1 MIVLAKM
8 TLGERIKY
16 LREKN
21 GYAQKFIAE
30 KIGVKNNTLSSYESD
45 KRQPD
50 YDTLQ
55 KIADFFE
62 VSTDYLLGRTDE
74 PSPTHK
80 ASNDESDGLA
90 FIDGKGPITEE
101 EKEYLKESLE
111 LFRRMKAKKK
121 E

>member
-1 MIVLAKM
+1 MDF
-8 TLGERIKY
+8 GERLSD
-16 LREKN
+16 LRTKN
-21 GYAQKFIAE
+21 KLTQQELSNRLNIA
-30 KIGVKNNTLSSYESD
+30 KSTLAMYETG
-45 KRQPD
+45 KREPGFE
-50 YDTLQ
+50 TLQ
-55 KIADFFE
+55 RIADFFE
-62 VSTDYLLGRTDE
+62 TSIDYLLGRTDE